1 MMRTKREVNARR
13 SASAPATKAILL
25 VFAGAALL
33 LAGLAYWRESA
44 SPGTANDDRP
54 YLAQMHSG
62 ETAPAFAGVALSGRK
77 IRFPQD
83 YGGKVAL
90 IDFWA
95 TWCPPC
101 RVEFPHLREAY
112 QMFRD
117 RGLEI
122 IGLSLDAHHSIPA
135 DNVRRFLNDSNAA
148 WEVIYEGTSEI
159 AAQYQV
165 SAIPAAFLVDGT
177 TGTILARDDRL
188 RGDALLKTLEKA
200 LKQRSPG

>member
-1 MMRTKREVNARR
+1 MRANTRKTTSVLTA
-13 SASAPATKAILL
+13 KAILL
-25 VFAGAALL
+25 VLIGAALL

-44 SPGTANDDRP
+44 SPGTANDDLP
-54 YLAQMHSG
+54 YLAHMHSG
-62 ETAPAFAGVALSGRK
+62 ETAPAFTGVALSGRK

-83 YGGKVAL
+83 YGGKVVL

-112 QMFRD
+112 QKFHD

-122 IGLSLDAHHSIPA
+122 VGLSLDAHHGIPA
-135 DNVRRFLNDSNAA
+135 DNVRRFLKDSNAP
-148 WEVIYEGTSEI
+148 WEVVYDGTAEI

-165 SAIPAAFLVDGT
+165 SAIPTTFLVDGT
-177 TGTILARDDRL
+177 TGTILARDDQL
-188 RGDALLKTLEKA
+188 RGNALLKTLEKA